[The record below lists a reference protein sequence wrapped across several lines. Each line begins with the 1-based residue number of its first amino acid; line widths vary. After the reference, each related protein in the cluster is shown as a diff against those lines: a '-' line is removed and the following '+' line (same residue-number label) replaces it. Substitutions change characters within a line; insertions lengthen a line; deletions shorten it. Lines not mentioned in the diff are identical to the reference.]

1 MAPLKE
7 KTVHAALTKQR
18 IHAIVA
24 QVIDELE
31 HRRATG
37 KADYVKALADEVQR
51 GGIAAW
57 KALRDL
63 LPRDEDI
70 PSGSPSISFSQLF
83 IAAHKE
89 INRSEQTKTVPPVI
103 DVTAEP
109 VLALAALT
117 ETRDG
122 AGGGQPSDR
131 LGKTNHTAN
140 VSHGAA
146 STSPAWVQSETAQDG
161 DHVEW

>member
-1 MAPLKE
+1 M
-7 KTVHAALTKQR
+7 
-18 IHAIVA
+18 
-24 QVIDELE
+24 D
-31 HRRATG
+31 
-37 KADYVKALADEVQR
+37 ALADHVCTWQNRTCDPQREVET

-70 PSGSPSISFSQLF
+70 PSGSPSLSFSQLF

-89 INRSEQTKTVPPVI
+89 INRSEQTKPVPPVI

-109 VLALAALT
+109 VLALAKLT
-117 ETRDG
+117 DMRDG

-131 LGKTNHTAN
+131 LGKTNHAAPTPVIDVTA
-140 VSHGAA
+140 GPA
-146 STSPAWVQSETAQDG
+146 SAEASEEEVD
-161 DHVEW
+161 W

>member
-1 MAPLKE
+1 VLELACAGRCPLVRGPNRE
-7 KTVHAALTKQR
+7 PVVAAHPR
-18 IHAIVA
+18 
-24 QVIDELE
+24 D
-31 HRRATG
+31 RRATG

-70 PSGSPSISFSQLF
+70 PRASPFISVSQLL

-89 INRSEQTKTVPPVI
+89 INSLEQAKTAPPVI
-103 DVTAEP
+103 DVIAEP
-109 VLALAALT
+109 TLALAKLT
-117 ETRDG
+117 DMRDG
-122 AGGGQPSDR
+122 AGGGQPA
-131 LGKTNHTAN
+131 AN
-140 VSHGAA
+140 VSHGVA
-146 STSPAWVQSETAQDG
+146 SRSPARVQSETAQDG